1 MRKLISYT
9 DFVRLVY
16 AICMDRI
23 QKILQMFD
31 KFQQKQPVLAF
42 PVAVLKKFGDEQAG
56 YQAALITYYGF
67 VSLFPLLMV
76 AFSVLPLVVGGNT
89 ELQDQVTKAVF
100 DYFPVV
106 GVDLEQNVHTFRA
119 HGWALVIGLLFAL
132 YGARGIANVLQD
144 VSNSIWQIPKSKR
157 PGFPYNM
164 LRSFGIIFVG
174 GLGLVATTIVLGIVT
189 ANSDWGLAGKLL
201 AAVAAL
207 ALNTVLFWGIMRL
220 ATSPKISG
228 NALLIGA
235 VATACFWLVL
245 QVVGATLLVHQLRHA
260 SALYGVFAMVL
271 GLLFWLYLQAE
282 AYVYALQINVVKQKR
297 LWPRALF
304 SDDQKK

>member
-1 MRKLISYT
+1 M
-9 DFVRLVY
+9 
-16 AICMDRI
+16 
-23 QKILQMFD
+23 QKILHRFD
-31 KFQQKQPVLAF
+31 AFQQKRPVLAF
-42 PVAVLKKFGDEQAG
+42 PIAVLKKFGDEQAG
-56 YQAALITYYGF
+56 YQAALIAYYGF

-76 AFSVLPLVVGGNT
+76 AFSVLPLIIGDNT
-89 ELQDQVTKAVF
+89 GLQNQVTQAVF

-106 GVDLEQNVHTFRA
+106 GDDLERNIHTLRA

-157 PGFPYNM
+157 PGFPFNM

-174 GLGLVATTIVLGIVT
+174 GLGLVATTVVLGIVA
-189 ANSDWGLAGKLL
+189 ANSDWGLPGKLV
-201 AAVAAL
+201 ASIAAL

-220 ATSPKISG
+220 ATAPRISG
-228 NALLIGA
+228 DALLIGA
-235 VATACFWLVL
+235 FVTACFWIFL
-245 QVVGATLLVHQLRHA
+245 QIIGTTLLVHQLRNA
-260 SALYGVFAMVL
+260 SALYGVFAVVL

-282 AYVYALQINVVKQKR
+282 AYVYALQINVVKQKK

-304 SDDQKK
+304 SDNKKK